1 MSGDDTRDDTT
12 ASETGRR
19 GLLKRVVGVGVLLV
33 AGVCGVLGWQ
43 FITRP
48 EVADFDVVR
57 GEETN
62 VYTVTVRNNGG
73 PGGVLV
79 MFRLR
84 DENNEVLLR
93 REREITMDGRTE
105 RKLEFEVEPPEGT
118 DEYRF
123 EVDPTDFPE
132 SIAA

>member
-1 MSGDDTRDDTT
+1 MSGDDAGDDTA

-19 GLLKRVVGVGVLLV
+19 GLVKWVVGVGALVV
-33 AGVCGVLGWQ
+33 AGAAGVFGWQ
-43 FITRP
+43 FVTRP
-48 EVADFDVVR
+48 EVADFDVAR
-57 GEETN
+57 GEAVN
-62 VYTVTVRNNGG
+62 VYTVTVRNDGG

-79 MFRLR
+79 TLRLR

-93 REREITMDGRTE
+93 REREITMDARTDRE
-105 RKLEFEVEPPEGT
+105 LEFEVDPPEGT

-132 SIAA
+132 NVV